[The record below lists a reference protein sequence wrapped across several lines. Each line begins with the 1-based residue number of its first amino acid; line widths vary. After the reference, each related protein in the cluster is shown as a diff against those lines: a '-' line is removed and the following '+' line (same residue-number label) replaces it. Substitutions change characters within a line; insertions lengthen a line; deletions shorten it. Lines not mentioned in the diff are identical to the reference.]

1 MYKNVQLHIIMCI
14 NIEEEASI
22 IKFRS
27 RNKNLNLHK
36 YPRNLLINI
45 DVNKSLFFKLC

>member
-1 MYKNVQLHIIMCI
+1 MYKNVQLHITMCI

-36 YPRNLLINI
+36 HPRNLLINI